1 MVGDGA
7 SGQVTWVLWI
17 NTGII
22 ANTVYRSKSKLIFF
36 VFVMMTVHTI
46 LLVVLKDTNHQ
57 RTVQLKCLE
66 D

>member
-22 ANTVYRSKSKLIFF
+22 ANTVYRSKSSL
-36 VFVMMTVHTI
+36 
-46 LLVVLKDTNHQ
+46 N
-57 RTVQLKCLE
+57 
-66 D
+66 